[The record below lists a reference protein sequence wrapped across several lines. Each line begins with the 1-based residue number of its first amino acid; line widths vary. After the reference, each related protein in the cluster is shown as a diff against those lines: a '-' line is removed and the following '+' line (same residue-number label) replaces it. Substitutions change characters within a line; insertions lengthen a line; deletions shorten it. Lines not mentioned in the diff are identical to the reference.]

1 MWDLQTQKN
10 ATPKSGAPKGGEP
23 KISLFSLSRR
33 HFALF
38 VSLSLGAFSW
48 NFGGFL
54 KRRGLKCARLESPNG
69 HILRSRPSKNPPKF
83 HEEDNEMGAGEGKK
97 SEIFRRFGGG
107 WFGAGFQTNNNHN
120 KHNHN
125 NTNSGPNPE
134 EVWGPP
140 RIFGQ
145 NTKTLK
151 LAKVGLAKVG
161 HDHEQMV
168 QRMN

>member
-1 MWDLQTQKN
+1 MGPPNTEKCNPEEWGPEGWGAQNFAFFPLPPPFRSFCVSLSGCLLVEFRWFFE
-10 ATPKSGAPKGGEP
+10 ATGPEMCTFGEP
-23 KISLFSLSRR
+23 KRAHFTVPTFKKPTEIPRR
-33 HFALF
+33 
-38 VSLSLGAFSW
+38 
-48 NFGGFL
+48 
-54 KRRGLKCARLESPNG
+54 RQRNG
-69 HILRSRPSKNPPKF
+69 SGR
-83 HEEDNEMGAGEGKK
+83 GKK
-97 SEIFRRFGGG
+97 KRNFRRFGGG